1 MLEGVSLRIS
11 ISGWRQRSAD
21 GSQTVVT
28 AAVRRRA
35 STMRQLACR
44 VHLGV
49 RVRELTAA
57 SGGCREADE
66 GKTTSR
72 QEGIYTVAVC
82 DDCFSGP

>member
-49 RVRELTAA
+49 GRCIAISATFGTFGVKSTH
-57 SGGCREADE
+57 SDFCCQ
-66 GKTTSR
+66 KSH
-72 QEGIYTVAVC
+72 
-82 DDCFSGP
+82 